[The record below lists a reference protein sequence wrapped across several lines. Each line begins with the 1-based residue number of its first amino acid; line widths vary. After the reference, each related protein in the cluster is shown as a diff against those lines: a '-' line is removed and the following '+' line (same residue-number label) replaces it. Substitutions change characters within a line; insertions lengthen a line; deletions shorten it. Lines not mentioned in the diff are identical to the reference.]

1 MYVRCS
7 HVTISRLLAVCLQ
20 QNFLKF
26 KDTLLFIDNVLL
38 DHLQQLLCA
47 DQ

>member
-7 HVTISRLLAVCLQ
+7 HITIKK
-20 QNFLKF
+20 FPEF